1 MNEKILYRVNRFF
14 AWLLVPVMAVNF
26 VSGYAAV
33 HPRLFGAL
41 VSKPR
46 AFRLHLAIQPLTAAL
61 VLFHVVFHLRVALMR
76 RGLGGPFLDGT
87 LGFLWLAGTA
97 GATWLARLG

>member
-14 AWLLVPVMAVNF
+14 AWLLLPVMAVNF
-26 VSGYAAV
+26 LSGYAAV
-33 HPRLFGAL
+33 HPRFFGAL
-41 VSKPR
+41 IPKPR
-46 AFRLHLAIQPLTAAL
+46 AFRLHLAIQPLTLAL

-76 RGLGGPFLDGT
+76 RGLGGPCLDAA
-87 LGFLWLAGTA
+87 LGLLWLAGTA

>member
-46 AFRLHLAIQPLTAAL
+46 AFRLHLAIQPLTLAL

-87 LGFLWLAGTA
+87 LGILWLAGTA

>member
-14 AWLLVPVMAVNF
+14 AWLLVPVLAVNF
-26 VSGYAAV
+26 LSGYAVV

-41 VSKPR
+41 IPKPR
-46 AFRLHLAIQPLTAAL
+46 AFRLHLAIQPVTAAL
-61 VLFHVVFHLRVALMR
+61 VLFHVVFHLRTVLMR

-87 LGFLWLAGTA
+87 LGLLWLAGTGTA
-97 GATWLARLG
+97 IWVARLG

>member
-41 VSKPR
+41 ISKPR
-46 AFRLHLAIQPLTAAL
+46 AFKLHLAIQPLTLAL

-87 LGFLWLAGTA
+87 LGLLWLAGTA

>member
-1 MNEKILYRVNRFF
+1 MNEKILYRVNRVF
-14 AWLLVPVMAVNF
+14 AWLLVPVLAVNIL
-26 VSGYAAV
+26 SGYAAV

-41 VSKPR
+41 IPKPR

-87 LGFLWLAGTA
+87 LGLLWLAGTA